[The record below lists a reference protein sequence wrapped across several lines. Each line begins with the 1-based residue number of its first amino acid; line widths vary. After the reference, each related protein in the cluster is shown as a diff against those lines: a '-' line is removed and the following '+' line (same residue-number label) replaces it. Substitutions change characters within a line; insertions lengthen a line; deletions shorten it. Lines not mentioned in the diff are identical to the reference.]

1 MAAVGIATATAG
13 IMVGTVTLTGIG
25 LVMTEIVEFL
35 SAGNIVIMLML
46 VGVICIILG
55 TGLPTTASYVVV
67 ATLMAPVVVELAA
80 ENDLAVPLIAVHMFV
95 FYFGLM
101 ADVSPPVGLA
111 AYAAAAIA
119 GADPMRVGWQG
130 TWYEFRT
137 RAAALHLHL
146 QPGNPA
152 DRHRRAVASSSSW
165 SAARRWPWW
174 PSWRRCRASSSPATA
189 GGRRRC
195 CC

>member
-1 MAAVGIATATAG
+1 M
-13 IMVGTVTLTGIG
+13 
-25 LVMTEIVEFL
+25 LV
-35 SAGNIVIMLML
+35 L

-146 QPGNPA
+146 QSGDPA
-152 DRHRRAVASSSSW
+152 DRHRRGRCISSSW
-165 SAARRWPWW
+165 SAAPRW
-174 PSWRRCRASSSPATA
+174 R
-189 GGRRRC
+189 
-195 CC
+195 